1 MEGGFCQPTRR
12 TGIRGRKNNVYFLKK
27 KNYTLKRRRLD
38 LASGV
43 ASVIHFSSCIATPCA
58 ATRVSAASSP
68 ASFYSSSSSLTSPAA
83 SPSSLILIVVV
94 DDEETVM
101 ESAFGNAS
109 AITDQR
115 QKTEGNA
122 VQKHILSAVISSSD
136 IVQARRFIDH
146 MSLDDVPLIQPRVV
160 SFEEQETCFCNP
172 LFASNHF

>member
-1 MEGGFCQPTRR
+1 QARSFPQKRKMEG
-12 TGIRGRKNNVYFLKK
+12 
-27 KNYTLKRRRLD
+27 D

-83 SPSSLILIVVV
+83 SPSSLCLVDLMVVV

-146 MSLDDVPLIQPRVV
+146 MSLDDVPLVV
-160 SFEEQETCFCNP
+160 SRQLLQTFARVGKITARDQERNCTLHPCADS
-172 LFASNHF
+172 ASRCVL